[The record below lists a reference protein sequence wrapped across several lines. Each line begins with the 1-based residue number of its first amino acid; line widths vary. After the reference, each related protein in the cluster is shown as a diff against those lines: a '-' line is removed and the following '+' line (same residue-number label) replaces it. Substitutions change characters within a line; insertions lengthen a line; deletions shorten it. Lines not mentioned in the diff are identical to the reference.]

1 MIREIN
7 SELTEQPYVNII
19 ELVYM
24 FIIVELHVA
33 MSTIKLFDMET
44 KTWNPRRLFWYTAIG
59 MPSIFILGIF
69 VLAAIKYLLQ

>member
-33 MSTIKLFDMET
+33 MSTIKLFDMES
-44 KTWNPRRLFWYTAIG
+44 KTWNVRRLFWYTAIG

-69 VLAAIKYLLQ
+69 VLAAVKYLLQ

>member
-33 MSTIKLFDMET
+33 MSTIKLFDMES
-44 KTWNPRRLFWYTAIG
+44 KTWNVRRLFWYTAIG

>member
-33 MSTIKLFDMET
+33 MSTIKLFDMES
-44 KTWNPRRLFWYTAIG
+44 KTWNVRRLFWYTAIG
-59 MPSIFILGIF
+59 MPSIFIRGIF
-69 VLAAIKYLLQ
+69 VLAAVKYLLQ